1 LQTKI
6 PDFCDA
12 EAILL
17 FGHTPDCIYGEYFP
31 FAIVIPDLYK
41 QRMCLIG
48 RIEEDFTF
56 ERGEGCS
63 GNDF

>member
-1 LQTKI
+1 M

-12 EAILL
+12 EPILL

-41 QRMCLIG
+41 QRMFLIG
-48 RIEEDFTF
+48 RIEKDFTF
-56 ERGEGCS
+56 ERGEC
-63 GNDF
+63 

>member
-1 LQTKI
+1 LQTEI

-17 FGHTPDCIYGEYFP
+17 FCHAPDRIYCEYFP

-41 QRMCLIG
+41 QRMFLIG

-56 ERGEGCS
+56 EGVEG
-63 GNDF
+63 